1 MSVHPP
7 RVLAPVAT
15 GDGVVWVSGTT
26 PGATVTIR
34 QGSVERGRRQATGPV
49 TPVGVTGITG
59 DPVEAVAHLDAQS
72 ATSAA
77 VTPVRD
83 PGEAGEFPGAAV
95 RDVDYG
101 SFPVPTHDTPQGTDG
116 GFAAPLRGRVWLPA
130 DSAGQV
136 PGGLGR
142 RPLVVI
148 AHGYWGNPLEDVE
161 SLKGYAWLAGHLARW
176 GMVACSI
183 DLSTVNRET
192 AMATQQWSRGEVIMA
207 MLDRLTTDDDLAG
220 YVDRGRVG
228 LVGHS
233 MGGEGVVLAQA
244 INRTRRPRYGILGL
258 VSIAPTNH
266 RPDVAATHTAY
277 LQLHG
282 SLDYLLQDPRYV
294 TGPAP
299 RFGGF
304 RLHDRAWRPR
314 SLAFI
319 DGARHEGWNP
329 IWLAS
334 PNSLEPEPD
343 PALPVLPADRQR
355 RIGQALVTA
364 FLLDVLTGR
373 EDYRG
378 YLAGPVLPRVVGA
391 TVVRRQHQS
400 PSVTVI
406 DDFGDADAQLD
417 LPAEEPADKT
427 VNRRGLAARTTGEG
441 IDRWVDVDHRTDLPL
456 SVHGTRGLDV
466 AWRNDTTSYE
476 TNLDAV
482 SVAPSDTLSMRLALH
497 YDETDSG
504 LPDETHNPV
513 GEDLDVVVELDDG
526 TERAAVPLSVT
537 GQVVRYPLAGPQT
550 YSVFQTV
557 RLPVDAF
564 TATNPD
570 LDVTALKRIRL
581 VFSDRPTGRLLV
593 DDIEFETAA
602 LTAPS
607 AISMLRVHDL
617 GGGYGPP
624 DDHIDTEVIVHLA
637 GRPGETFGLALRA
650 DATLPA
656 NWGMFT
662 GLRVALVTGGQIQL
676 AYRRVGPT
684 VREIVAVVPN

>member
-1 MSVHPP
+1 MSVHSP

-26 PGATVTIR
+26 PGATVAIR
-34 QGSVERGRRQATGPV
+34 QGGVERGRRLATGPL
-49 TPVGVTGITG
+49 TPVGVTGVTSG
-59 DPVEAVAHLDAQS
+59 PVQAVAHLGPDS

-77 VTPVRD
+77 VSPVRD
-83 PGEAGEFPGAAV
+83 PGEVGDFAGAAV

-101 SFPVPTHDTPQGTDG
+101 SFTVPTHDTPQGTDG
-116 GFAAPLRGRVWLPA
+116 GFVAPLRARVWLPA
-130 DSAGQV
+130 DSDGRV

-148 AHGYWGNPLEDVE
+148 AHGYWGDPLEDVE
-161 SLKGYAWLAGHLARW
+161 SLNGYAWLAGHLARW

-192 AMATQQWSRGEVIMA
+192 VMPTQQWSRGEVVMA
-207 MLDRLTTDDDLAG
+207 MLDRLTADDDLAG
-220 YVDRGRVG
+220 YLDRGRVG

-244 INRTRRPRYGILGL
+244 VNHTRRPRYGILGL
-258 VSIAPTNH
+258 VSLAPTNY
-266 RPDVAATHTAY
+266 RPDVAATRTAY

-282 SLDYLLQDPRYV
+282 SLDYLLEDPRYV
-294 TGPAP
+294 TGPAA

-304 RLHDRAWRPR
+304 RLYDRAWRPR

-334 PNSLEPEPD
+334 PNSLEPDPD
-343 PALPVLPADRQR
+343 PALPPLPADRQR

-378 YLAGPVLPRVVGA
+378 YLAGPALPRVVGS
-391 TVVRRQHQS
+391 TVVHRQHQS

-417 LPAEEPADKT
+417 LPAEDPVDKT
-427 VNRRGLAARTTGEG
+427 VNRRGLAARTTGAG
-441 IDRWVDVDHRTDLPL
+441 TDRWLDVDHRTQLPR
-456 SVHGTRGLDV
+456 SVHDTQGLDV

-476 TNLDAV
+476 TNLGAV
-482 SVAPSDTLSMRLALH
+482 GVEPSDTLSMRLAQH
-497 YDETDSG
+497 YDETEDG

-526 TERAAVPLSVT
+526 TERAAVSLSV
-537 GQVVRYPLAGPQT
+537 VDRVRYPLAGPPA

-564 TATNPD
+564 TATNPG
-570 LDVTALKRIRL
+570 LDITRLTRLRL
-581 VFSDRPTGRLLV
+581 VFSERPTGRLLV
-593 DDIEFETAA
+593 DDIEFETTT

-624 DDHIDTEVIVHLA
+624 DDHIDTEVIVQLA
-637 GRPGETFGLALRA
+637 GRAGETFGLALRA
-650 DATLPA
+650 DPALPA
-656 NWGMFT
+656 AWGMLA
-662 GLRVALVTGGQIQL
+662 GLREALITGGRVRL
-676 AYRRVGPT
+676 GYRRVGPT
-684 VREIVAVVPN
+684 VREIVAVVPD